1 MSAPEQPYSCE
12 HFVALEQEPRH
23 HLIVDN
29 EFVRGFAVEIAPHDR
44 TLCHQHHHDYVLYIA
59 GDAEVLSAPRD
70 SEPQTFR
77 YSDEECDFSAAGLVH
92 VVENLSVTKF
102 RNVVVELLPGVA
114 SLRRGQDPTAII
126 GEVIVDQRFTE
137 ELASVFLLNMESG
150 SEVEVCG
157 PAILASPYE
166 HKVELTK
173 PSGEI
178 YIFNG
183 FIDLAWIPP
192 SDKGRMKNLENAPAR
207 VVVIVVGP
215 QN

>member
-1 MSAPEQPYSCE
+1 MSVPEQLYSCD
-12 HFVALEQEPRH
+12 HVVALEQEPRH

-29 EFVRGFAVEIAPHDR
+29 EFARGFAVEIAPHDR

-59 GDAEVLSAPRD
+59 GDAEVLSVPREG
-70 SEPQTFR
+70 EPQTFR
-77 YSDEECDFSAAGLVH
+77 YTDGECDFSAAGLVH
-92 VVENLSVTKF
+92 IVENLLPTKF
-102 RNVVVELLPGVA
+102 RNVVVELLSGVA
-114 SLRRGQDPTAII
+114 SLRRGQEPKTIHGAVTV
-126 GEVIVDQRFTE
+126 EQRFTG
-137 ELASVFLLNMESG
+137 ELASVFGLNMGSG

-173 PSGEI
+173 SSGGAS
-178 YIFNG
+178 IFNG
-183 FIDLAWIPP
+183 FRDLAWILP
-192 SDKGRMKNLENAPAR
+192 SEKGRVKNLENTLAR